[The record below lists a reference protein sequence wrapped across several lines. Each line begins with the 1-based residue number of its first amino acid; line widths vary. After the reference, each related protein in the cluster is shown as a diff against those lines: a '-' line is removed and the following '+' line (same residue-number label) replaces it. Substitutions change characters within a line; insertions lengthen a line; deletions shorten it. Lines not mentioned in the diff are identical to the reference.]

1 MTMNPTEDTN
11 TETMTAEMEETRD
24 EEQLANEPEVLD
36 EVLIEE
42 VGIDGM
48 CGVY

>member
-1 MTMNPTEDTN
+1 MGPDETTQLEEDRGL
-11 TETMTAEMEETRD
+11 EERREDEGAE
-24 EEQLANEPEVLD
+24 APPEVLD